1 MATNQNPQNCK
12 KRTKCDLSLKI
23 CPCANDTAH
32 ERHIPSI
39 TLNTPPSLLKE
50 KKNVKMVFIHF
61 ARFLQIFKGD
71 LTTTMCRLVS
81 ASSTTYHS
89 NVTLRNTSNI
99 YHNGNSTRKK
109 REPTDLSQSLWYIHT
124 HINILPY
131 KHVLSSSRSFNLL
144 ARDSLTHVRRR
155 VVPALS
161 GSRTTVQK

>member
-1 MATNQNPQNCK
+1 MATNQNPRNCK
-12 KRTKCDLSLKI
+12 KKNKMWPFFKNLPVCKWYSTWETHSVNH
-23 CPCANDTAH
+23 PQY
-32 ERHIPSI
+32 
-39 TLNTPPSLLKE
+39 PSLPFKR